1 MIQLLNISKSYKKK
15 SNLQQVLNN
24 ISLSFNENGFVSIL
38 GPSGCGKTTLL
49 NIIGLLDTIDE
60 GTFLIDGKDTTTL
73 SKREKDAY
81 RNSKV
86 GFVFQNFN
94 LINHLTVYDN
104 VVLALKLA
112 NVKQRKEKVY
122 SALEKV
128 GLQGKENKKPT
139 ELSGGELQRVAIARA
154 LVNNPEII
162 LADEPTG
169 SLDSKTSIEVVNLLK
184 EISKNKLVI
193 MVTHNEEIAEKYS
206 DRIIKLSDGKV
217 ISDVTYNTGIESRS
231 KEINKVH
238 MTFLECLKHSLKNI
252 STKIFRTIATVFAGS
267 IGIVAVLLVITLSNG
282 VSSYVTKLQENAL
295 KDKPIIITS
304 NTIYSYNSNKINVEE
319 YPGTNEIYVN
329 HNATSY
335 EHNNNMNEKI
345 VDMIRN
351 LDANHYDIIDYS
363 RTIRFVLYKNNN
375 KELKRIYTSY
385 FTEMNEENVMN
396 YEYDVIS
403 GKMPQEY
410 NEIALVVDRYNS
422 INANILK
429 SLGLEY
435 ELDFYNFDD
444 IIGQEYFLIE
454 NNDMYEYVEDSDTFK
469 SKMISINNETK
480 KLKIVGIIRESANNN
495 FDIYQS
501 GIIYTKKLTDYIKN
515 SAENSEIGKA
525 QLNNGINRNVFTGKE
540 FEDRKTDSVTYSKE
554 YLYEEQLKD
563 LSLVEQINRVEIYT
577 KTFEDRKYIEE
588 TIKNSKE
595 FKSISNITYRDYM
608 SSMAEEFSKFVK
620 ILTTVLLVFG
630 LISLLVSTIMI
641 TTITYISVLERQKEI
656 GILRCIG
663 ARQIDVVS
671 IFCSENFIIGIL
683 SGFLGVILAYI
694 LKNPINRFVGEILK
708 ENISFV
714 TSVTNVN
721 LVNFDALLIL
731 ILVIGNVIITL
742 LAGLVPAIMASIKN
756 PINALKSE

>member
-15 SNLQQVLNN
+15 NNIQQVLNN

-49 NIIGLLDTIDE
+49 NIIGLLDTIYE

-128 GLQGKENKKPT
+128 GLRGKENKKPT

-193 MVTHNEEIAEKYS
+193 MVTHNDEIAEKYS

-217 ISDVTYNTGIESRS
+217 ISDVTYNTGIESSS

-252 STKIFRTIATVFAGS
+252 STKIFRTIATIFAGS

-304 NTIYSYNSNKINVEE
+304 NTVYSYNSNKINVEE
-319 YPGTNEIYVN
+319 YPDTNEIYVN
-329 HNATSY
+329 RNATSY

-351 LDANHYDIIDYS
+351 LDDNHYDIIDYS

-375 KELKRIYTSY
+375 KEMKRIYTSY

-435 ELDFYNFDD
+435 KLDFYNFND

-469 SKMISINNETK
+469 NKMISINNETK
-480 KLKIVGIIRESANNN
+480 KLKIVGIIRESSNNN

-515 SAENSEIGKA
+515 SAENSEIGKV

-540 FEDRKTDSVTYSKE
+540 FEDRKNDSVTYSKE

-588 TIKNSKE
+588 TIKNTKE

-663 ARQIDVVS
+663 ARQIDVLS

-683 SGFLGVILAYI
+683 SGFLGVILAYV

-731 ILVIGNVIITL
+731 ILIIGNVIITL
-742 LAGLVPAIMASIKN
+742 LAGLIPAIIASIKN